1 MPTACSTGWRGRCGR
16 LLETDLI
23 ARLRALAAHPAA
35 RGLLDDAAVLTP
47 PLGRDIVATHDL
59 LAEGVHVI
67 GDEPPADLAHKLL
80 AVNLSDLAAMGAR
93 PLGVLVGLGL
103 AGQGPDWAD
112 GFAEGLA
119 QACARWGAPLLGG
132 DTVMGL
138 DRLVLGLTALGQVEP
153 GRALAR
159 AGARAGD
166 RLWVSGNVGD
176 AGLGLAVAQGR
187 LAGPAEARAAALARY
202 RRPEPRLALGAAL
215 AGEALATACLDV
227 SDGLLL
233 DAARLAEASG
243 LRAII
248 HLPRVPLSRA
258 AEALGGDRLAA
269 ATAGDDY
276 ELLFAARA
284 EETDRLAA
292 LGRRLKLRLSCVG
305 QLEAGAGLALL
316 DADGRDI
323 TPARLGWLH
332 AKV

>member
-1 MPTACSTGWRGRCGR
+1 MACSTAWRGRCGR

-23 ARLRALAAHPAA
+23 ARLRAVAGHPAA
-35 RGLLDDAAVLTP
+35 RGLLDDAAVLAP

-67 GDEPPADLAHKLL
+67 GDEPPADLAHKLV

-103 AGQGPDWAD
+103 AGQGADWVD
-112 GFAEGLA
+112 GFAGGLA
-119 QACARWGAPLLGG
+119 RACARWGAPLLGG

-153 GRALAR
+153 GRALSR

-166 RLWVSGNVGD
+166 LLWVSGHVGD
-176 AGLGLAVAQGR
+176 AGLGLAVARAQ
-187 LAGPAEARAAALARY
+187 ASGPAEACAAVLARY

-243 LRAII
+243 LRAVI

-258 AEALGGDRLAA
+258 AEALGADQLAA

-276 ELLFAARA
+276 ELLFATRP
-284 EETDRLAA
+284 EHTGRLAA

-305 QLEAGAGLALL
+305 ELETGAGVALL
-316 DADGRDI
+316 DVAGQDV
-323 TPARLGWLH
+323 TPARLGWVH